1 LVFFKFGIKN
11 TLAKIKFKA
20 KITKF

>member
-11 TLAKIKFKA
+11 TLTKIKFKA